1 MGTLQVLVQY
11 VMRIALPPPLLLFL
25 NCSKPSPL
33 AVCIMQTVRVTLAQ
47 ITADSVCD
55 SAVQRIQ
62 RSIVQSYPVALR
74 ECDAR

>member
-1 MGTLQVLVQY
+1 
-11 VMRIALPPPLLLFL
+11 
-25 NCSKPSPL
+25 
-33 AVCIMQTVRVTLAQ
+33 MQTVRVTLAQ